1 MVGDVTEQDDKLNN
15 GCMVESEEDPDPDLP
30 YRPQQHEE
38 FHPGSIVK
46 SEEDPDA
53 AY

>member
-1 MVGDVTEQDDKLNN
+1 MQSRQFG
-15 GCMVESEEDPDPDLP
+15 MVESEEEPDPDLP

-38 FHPGSIVK
+38 LHNGSMVE